1 MNTSK
6 FSNILLDKAPKKI
19 NNTSEKVLDVLFDIN
34 EVVRELN
41 SIDFCNPLG
50 YILTK
55 TLPPDGII
63 DRKLK
68 EYSKLVNKFIS
79 KSTQKLEFSQNTNEL
94 IDDIEE
100 LRISLEELI
109 PDEEIKNIIP
119 GGDSILKTLQSLN
132 DSLVITNTLL
142 NPTQKK
148 KLIQSFTNRL
158 IPLSNP
164 VNLAEILISSQVDNL
179 NKKLR
184 NLIKPE
190 RFRQDLLKLI
200 KTVIQIDKSI
210 SRIQSVVLL
219 MNKIIKSINVLIKIT
234 KITIKILKKTPI
246 PAKYVT
252 VGTTVTTSTKTSKL
266 ENNINELEKLLNSV
280 SNFLS
285 KVIIKQI
292 RRIRNEIFMLLIGLN
307 QLYEN
312 LNSCN
317 YFNDDLIL
325 DEIQNSINSLNNNIN
340 ELDELFPELN
350 IQTTSSNSNIY
361 KGYNIII
368 LKEETTD
375 NNTSL
380 FRRRVIVTNSSNIL
394 EYESTPTYTTNDQIL
409 IKEGQFYID
418 TKSETN
424 TTDKNNN
431 NLNDEEA
438 LLLINQSGYN
448 YNNLEEV
455 DEQEKESQRLLLNQ
469 IRNNPE
475 DNLLYNK
482 FAKNNNKV
490 DQVKRIINSLTKLN
504 TNPIVLKIRLERL
517 SKSLLDKGFTLEE
530 IQNGFKSKFEDK
542 YNIVI
547 VNNNI
552 KINNKL

>member
-266 ENNINELEKLLNSV
+266 ENDINELEKLLNSV

-285 KVIIKQI
+285 TVIIKQI
-292 RRIRNEIFMLLIGLN
+292 RRIRNEIFILLIGLN

-312 LNSCN
+312 LNSCD

-325 DEIQNSINSLNNNIN
+325 GEIQNSINSLNNNIN
-340 ELDELFPELN
+340 ELNELFPELN
-350 IQTTSSNSNIY
+350 TQTNSSNSNIY

-431 NLNDEEA
+431 NLSDEEA

-504 TNPIVLKIRLERL
+504 TNPTILKIRLERL

-547 VNNNI
+547 INNNI